1 MALLVA
7 IFVFAGVSLA
17 VWAYTHPAEDM
28 VRRRILGEWLPAA
41 PAGGQS
47 QQSFAHRVL
56 TPIAVQIGSTIVH
69 LLPHNLV
76 RTVDRMLVMANAS
89 LSTPQFL
96 ALWAVAASFGLALFV
111 WVLRSNGK
119 VSPSQLLLLTVAVLG
134 PFVLG
139 PYIVLRRKVKNRQKA
154 ITRSLPDSLDL
165 LVTGVEAGLGV
176 DAAFAMVTEKTG
188 GPLAEA
194 FTSYLR
200 QVGLGRPR
208 RDAFADIAERTG
220 VMDLIRVAAAIAQ
233 AEQMGATLGDVL
245 RVQAE
250 DLRTLRR
257 QRAEE
262 AAQRAPVLM
271 TIPMSLCFLPAMGA
285 VVIVPSILNVMDFL
299 HGMRGAGQ

>member
-1 MALLVA
+1 
-7 IFVFAGVSLA
+7 
-17 VWAYTHPAEDM
+17 
-28 VRRRILGEWLPAA
+28 
-41 PAGGQS
+41 
-47 QQSFAHRVL
+47 
-56 TPIAVQIGSTIVH
+56 
-69 LLPHNLV
+69 
-76 RTVDRMLVMANAS
+76 
-89 LSTPQFL
+89 
-96 ALWAVAASFGLALFV
+96 
-111 WVLRSNGK
+111 
-119 VSPSQLLLLTVAVLG
+119 
-134 PFVLG
+134 
-139 PYIVLRRKVKNRQKA
+139 VKNRQKA